1 MRAILKDLSSIYSHI
16 KWWKNDFSRSEIH
29 IKLRAFKMNEADKI
43 YCSISNTLK
52 QMQKYF
58 GLIGKEK
65 HNHFSKNNHTLFS
78 LLKIRSL
85 FQK

>member
-1 MRAILKDLSSIYSHI
+1 MTSAEAKFIL
-16 KWWKNDFSRSEIH
+16 
-29 IKLRAFKMNEADKI
+29 KLRAFKMNEADKI

-52 QMQKYF
+52 QMQNYF

-65 HNHFSKNNHTLFS
+65 HNHFSNNNHPLFS